1 MFQKMNCFIYP
12 QHLQTFFHKNILENL
27 TLQFFPG
34 KACGSF
40 SVSHLTDPLM
50 HTEAVKT
57 GDIQIL
63 LRLLFVFKSLLKYI
77 FLLAGDL
84 DTFFGMYEL
93 LETLQHNL

>member
-1 MFQKMNCFIYP
+1 MVNGDHFGGEKRIGKVKMFQKMNYLIYP

-34 KACGSF
+34 KAFGSF

-63 LRLLFVFKSLLKYI
+63 LRSLYSSPS
-77 FLLAGDL
+77 
-84 DTFFGMYEL
+84 
-93 LETLQHNL
+93 